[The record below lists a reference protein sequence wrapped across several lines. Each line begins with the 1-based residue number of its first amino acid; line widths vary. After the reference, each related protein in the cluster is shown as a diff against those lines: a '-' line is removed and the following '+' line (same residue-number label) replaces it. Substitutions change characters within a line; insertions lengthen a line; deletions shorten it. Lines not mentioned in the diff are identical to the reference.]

1 MKLSGLG
8 KGLESLIPKNSPAP
22 QNTISPRS
30 DNNNL
35 KTKESVFLI
44 EIDRVKENPY
54 QPRRDFNKEEL
65 ESLAGSIREHGIL
78 QPLIVTKSE
87 EETASGI
94 KVSYEL
100 VAGERRLKAAKIA
113 GLEFIPAVIRPK
125 TEEKQKLE
133 LALIENIQRADLNAV
148 EKARGYEKLQKEFN
162 LTQKEIAKRIGQS
175 REAVANAVRLLGLP
189 IEIQKAIESGKIS
202 EGHGRAILA
211 IETDHQK
218 LVMLNEILG
227 KNLSVRATESLGRQA
242 KGVAKKVKENALDA
256 ESKEL
261 ESRLEEFFG
270 TRVKLAK
277 TGNRGRILIEFY
289 SPEELNSILKK
300 ILNTKYYIL

>member
-1 MKLSGLG
+1 MTKLSGLG
-8 KGLESLIPKNSPAP
+8 RGLESLIPRTIPVKPETAILGDAP
-22 QNTISPRS
+22 
-30 DNNNL
+30 
-35 KTKESVFLI
+35 KTKESIFLI

-65 ESLAGSIREHGIL
+65 QSLADSIREYGIL
-78 QPLIVTKSE
+78 QPLIVTKTE

-100 VAGERRLKAAKIA
+100 VAGERRLKAAKMI
-113 GLEFIPAVIRPK
+113 GLNFIPAVIRQK
-125 TEEKQKLE
+125 TEGKQKLE

-148 EKARGYEKLQKEFN
+148 EKARGYQRLQKEFG
-162 LTQKEIAKRIGQS
+162 LTQKEIALKIGQS
-175 REAVANAVRLLGLP
+175 RELVANAVRLLGLP
-189 IEIQKAIESGKIS
+189 VEIQRAIESGKIS

-211 IETDHQK
+211 INDDNQK
-218 LVMLNEILG
+218 LAILNEIIL
-227 KNLSVRATESLGRQA
+227 KNLSVRAAESLGRQVM
-242 KGVAKKVKENALDA
+242 GVVRKIKENTLDP

-277 TGNRGRILIEFY
+277 TGGRGKILIEFY
-289 SPEELNSILKK
+289 SPEELNSILDK
-300 ILNTKYYIL
+300 ILKS